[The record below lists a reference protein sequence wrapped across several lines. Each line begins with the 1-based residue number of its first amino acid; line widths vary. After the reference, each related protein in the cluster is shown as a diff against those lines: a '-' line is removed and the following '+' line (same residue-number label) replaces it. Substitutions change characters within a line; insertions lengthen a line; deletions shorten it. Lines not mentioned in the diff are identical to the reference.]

1 MQVDVPGR
9 ADAFSAPGWGAW
21 LGGKGGRGQATDPP
35 PKIVGL
41 TLRMR
46 KAEGLPRH
54 LKEQAFDCSKNSCGC
69 CSDPGRGTGRS
80 RGPQEDLLPLPGA
93 PPGDSMGGT
102 PPPSGHTSPPR
113 PPAGLTPP
121 VHLGWR
127 PHRCTGHACEARVA
141 AAGPWLL
148 NCSHISAEGAGTR
161 QWPCTP
167 RCAHPWDGRSQAPP
181 ASSPSPGS
189 PGGGLFLIHT
199 RLCTRGWPGPRPSGG
214 RGNVPAPS
222 PGLTPLC
229 LPCCASAFLQ
239 GGAPQASLPVPR
251 ED

>member
-9 ADAFSAPGWGAW
+9 TDAFSAPGWGAW
-21 LGGKGGRGQATDPP
+21 LGGKGGSGQATDPP

-102 PPPSGHTSPPR
+102 PGP
-113 PPAGLTPP
+113 
-121 VHLGWR
+121 LG
-127 PHRCTGHACEARVA
+127 
-141 AAGPWLL
+141 
-148 NCSHISAEGAGTR
+148 
-161 QWPCTP
+161 
-167 RCAHPWDGRSQAPP
+167 
-181 ASSPSPGS
+181 
-189 PGGGLFLIHT
+189 
-199 RLCTRGWPGPRPSGG
+199 
-214 RGNVPAPS
+214 PAPS
-222 PGLTPLC
+222 FGTHFPTKA
-229 LPCCASAFLQ
+229 PCGPDPSCPPRMEA
-239 GGAPQASLPVPR
+239 ASLHR
-251 ED
+251 TRM